1 MHNYTMPHSRK
12 VNKLLHTQA
21 LLIFGLLDWMKCMTT
36 TCRITFAIS
45 LITTMPNPN
54 ISAANYNEDKVPKYN
69 LTEPL
74 SMKDG
79 TPIKSAKEWETK
91 RRPEILNLFREHVY
105 GHSKEKPSGLKFKV
119 IQNDPTALNG
129 SAIRREVLIT
139 FARKEETPEA
149 SLLIYL
155 PKGKDGPFPT
165 FLTTNFYGNHTI
177 NPDPGISI
185 TRSWVRNEKK
195 WDIEKNRAGEKS
207 RGVRQSRWAV
217 EKILNRGYALATIYY
232 GDIDPDFDDNFSNGV
247 HRLYSKPKP
256 NDWGSIATW
265 AWGLSR
271 CLDYLETD
279 KDINAK
285 KVAVMGHS
293 RLGKTALWAGAEDER
308 FALVISNNSGC
319 GGAALSRREFGE
331 TVKRINK
338 SFPHWFCDNFNKYN
352 DRINDLPVD
361 QHLLISLAAPRP
373 VYIASASQDKW
384 ADPKGEFLSA
394 YYASPVYELFN
405 LKGLDSPNQPK
416 NNHSVG
422 GNIGYHIRSGKHDVT
437 DFDWEQYLNFADRH
451 IK

>member
-1 MHNYTMPHSRK
+1 
-12 VNKLLHTQA
+12 
-21 LLIFGLLDWMKCMTT
+21 
-36 TCRITFAIS
+36 
-45 LITTMPNPN
+45 
-54 ISAANYNEDKVPKYN
+54 
-69 LTEPL
+69 
-74 SMKDG
+74 
-79 TPIKSAKEWETK
+79 
-91 RRPEILNLFREHVY
+91 
-105 GHSKEKPSGLKFKV
+105 
-119 IQNDPTALNG
+119 
-129 SAIRREVLIT
+129 
-139 FARKEETPEA
+139 
-149 SLLIYL
+149 
-155 PKGKDGPFPT
+155 
-165 FLTTNFYGNHTI
+165 
-177 NPDPGISI
+177 
-185 TRSWVRNEKK
+185 
-195 WDIEKNRAGEKS
+195 
-207 RGVRQSRWAV
+207 
-217 EKILNRGYALATIYY
+217 
-232 GDIDPDFDDNFSNGV
+232 
-247 HRLYSKPKP
+247 
-256 NDWGSIATW
+256 
-265 AWGLSR
+265 
-271 CLDYLETD
+271 
-279 KDINAK
+279 
-285 KVAVMGHS
+285 MGHS